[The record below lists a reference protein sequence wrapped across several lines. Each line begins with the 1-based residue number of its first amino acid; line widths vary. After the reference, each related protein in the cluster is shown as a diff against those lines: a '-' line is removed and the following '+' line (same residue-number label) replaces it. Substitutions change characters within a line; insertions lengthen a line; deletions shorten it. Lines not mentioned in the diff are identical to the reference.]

1 MKNILIVGA
10 SSGIGLDIAKK
21 IMNTHR
27 IFAMSRNRG
36 DLPESDNISW
46 KSLDI
51 TKDEPDV
58 DFLPDVL
65 DGLVYCPGTI
75 NLKPLRG
82 LKPQD
87 VMNDFEINALG
98 AFKIV
103 QAVLKKLK
111 KSDSSSV
118 VFFSTVAVSQGMP
131 YHVSVSMAKGAI
143 EALARSLAAE
153 LAPATRVNVVAPSL
167 TDTPLASR
175 LLSNEERKEA
185 SANRHPLKRVGQV
198 NDISSMA
205 TFLLSDDASW
215 ITGQVLPVDGGM
227 SALKI

>member
-21 IMNTHR
+21 TMNTHK
-27 IFAMSRNRG
+27 IFALSRNRG
-36 DLPESDNISW
+36 GLPDSENISW
-46 KSLDI
+46 KSFDVSQD
-51 TKDEPDV
+51 KPDD
-58 DFLPDVL
+58 DFLPEVL

-87 VMNDFEINALG
+87 IVNDFEINALG

-118 VFFSTVAVSQGMP
+118 VFFSTVAVAQGMP

-143 EALARSLAAE
+143 EGLARSLAAE
-153 LAPATRVNVVAPSL
+153 LAPTTRVNVIAPSL

-175 LLSNEERKEA
+175 LLSNDERKDA
-185 SANRHPLKRVGQV
+185 SAKRHPLKRVGHV

-227 SALKI
+227 GALKI